1 MNRDNYQMVD
11 NVKVILGMVQ
21 LEVLEYHQRIT
32 IVLIG
37 SQTVTLLSLWLCY
50 VSHIHDVAVTSTHRD
65 SKWPLYVS
73 STKIIM

>member
-1 MNRDNYQMVD
+1 MVD

-50 VSHIHDVAVTSTHRD
+50 VSYIHGVAVTSTHGD
-65 SKWPLYVS
+65 SKWSLYVS
-73 STKIIM
+73 IFYKE